1 MIEITQVIYEF
12 HNNDTS
18 TTNGVYCVKLNGK
31 PHIFIRNNE
40 SVGTVCHYLGKSASE
55 CVNIIRDDVKQDF
68 LKQIALTE
76 E

>member
-12 HNNDTS
+12 HNKETD

-31 PHIFIRNNE
+31 PHVFIRNDN
-40 SVGTVCHYLGKSASE
+40 SVGAVCHYLSKSASE
-55 CVNIIRDDVKQDF
+55 CVSIIRDDVKQDF
-68 LKQIALTE
+68 LEQVALME